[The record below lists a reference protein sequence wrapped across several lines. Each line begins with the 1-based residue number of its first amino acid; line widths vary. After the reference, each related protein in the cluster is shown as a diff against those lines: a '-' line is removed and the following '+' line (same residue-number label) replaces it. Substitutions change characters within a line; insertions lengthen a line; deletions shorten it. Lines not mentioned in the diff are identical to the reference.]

1 MLRNEIRRMTKAQ
14 DDALNLEYL
23 RNVIIKFLELKTTR
37 SQLIPVLSSLL
48 QCTHEDQTKLHQIV
62 QNNIIA

>member
-37 SQLIPVLSSLL
+37 VSHIDAG
-48 QCTHEDQTKLHQIV
+48 EIMY
-62 QNNIIA
+62 